1 VVVASFNFD
10 ESELLAEIYAQAL
23 EAEGIAVRRE
33 LRLGPRELVAPALQ
47 QGLVDLVPEYVGSVT
62 AWLGGDDVDLTDEEV
77 AERALRRA
85 AARWDLE
92 ALQTSRA
99 ENPNTLAVT
108 RSLAL
113 VHRLSDISDLGSIAA
128 TLTIGGP
135 AECPRRPYCL
145 PGLRAT
151 YGLRFDRFVT
161 VDGTDRVVQAL
172 REGVVDVAV
181 MFRTDGALA
190 DPDLISLGDDRGLN
204 PSERVVPLVRTSA
217 LDEHGPE
224 LRKVVDAVSRRLTT
238 SMLRFL
244 NWRVSVA
251 GNDAASEARGWLL
264 RQGLIDRP

>member
-1 VVVASFNFD
+1 VVVASFDFD

-23 EAEGIAVRRE
+23 EAEGISVHRE

-47 QGLVDLVPEYVGSVT
+47 QGHVDLVPEYLGSAA
-62 AWLGGDDVDLTDEEV
+62 AWLGADDVDLADRQV

-85 AARWDLE
+85 AGRWSLE
-92 ALQTSRA
+92 VLDVSPAA
-99 ENPNTLAVT
+99 NPNTLAVT

-113 VHRLSDISDLGSIAA
+113 VHRLSDVSDLSSIAA

-145 PGLRAT
+145 PGLRDT
-151 YGLRFDRFVT
+151 YGLRFDRFVAL
-161 VDGTDRVVQAL
+161 DGMDRAAQAL

-190 DPDLISLGDDRGLN
+190 DPELVSLGDDRALN
-204 PSERVVPLVRTSA
+204 PSERVVPLVRTAA
-217 LDEHGPE
+217 LDAHGPE
-224 LRKVVDAVSRRLTT
+224 LRATADAVSRRLTT

-251 GNDAASEARGWLL
+251 GNAAAAEARGWLL
-264 RQGLIDRP
+264 RQGLIDRS